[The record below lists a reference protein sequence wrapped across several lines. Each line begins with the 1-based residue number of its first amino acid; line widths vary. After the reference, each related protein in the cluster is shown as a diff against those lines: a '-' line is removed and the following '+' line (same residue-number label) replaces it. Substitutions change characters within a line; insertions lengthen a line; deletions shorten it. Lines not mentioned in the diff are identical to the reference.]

1 MRLKVK
7 NGNKELFFS
16 LLQEL
21 GLSIEKN
28 KRITDISK
36 ERLLKMLELA
46 ESKVQKNNQSLELE
60 AQVTYQNLNA
70 YIILEKIRLAKN
82 EVKILKELDRISHCK
97 EV

>member
-16 LLQEL
+16 LLKEL

-46 ESKVQKNNQSLELE
+46 EGKVQKNNQSLELE

-82 EVKILKELDRISHCK
+82 EVKILKKLDKISHCK
-97 EV
+97 EI